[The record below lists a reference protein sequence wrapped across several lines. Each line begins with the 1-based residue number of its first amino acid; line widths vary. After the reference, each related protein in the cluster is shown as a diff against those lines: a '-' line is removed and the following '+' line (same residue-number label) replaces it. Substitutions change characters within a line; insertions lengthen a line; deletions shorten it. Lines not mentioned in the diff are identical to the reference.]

1 MIPRETRMRLPA
13 PVAWVVLFALVIT
26 HLPAVGFDFAGRDFD
41 GLARAAG
48 DPGLA
53 AWTAHPWSSW
63 ILWSLQWP
71 LLQMAP
77 AGYHGTSLV
86 ALALLAVA
94 VTRVAH
100 RMGAGVAGAT
110 FAGLWLALGPCTWLP
125 VAWVSAGAELWTLLF
140 AVLALDAWIDPR
152 GGARPLFG
160 ALLAALAL
168 LSSVAGL
175 GVVLLLVFAQRIF
188 VTGEAA
194 PTQRARRMLLA
205 LLAIGTVVSAL
216 VSFGV
221 IGASPAGSAAP
232 SLLTLRELPLR
243 IADAVWP
250 LAVPAHRVLGFS
262 AGVMLGIATLVL
274 ALLVAILRGRRNDPR
289 AAFCVAWALL
299 TLVPS
304 LWLHS
309 STLAHHAL
317 GAKIAVAWLL
327 ALACGPVI
335 DRLLHARASSAAARG
350 AALAFAFALVVIP
363 AMIGVQSVTHARGE
377 DGRLTDPILH
387 LTSVTADVRRQA
399 EALLANVGGA
409 TSDVDRGPEEVLV
422 LQAARI
428 VLPESLDLPDDAEVI
443 LRTPVHTALRG
454 DRGLRLLLGG
464 EADARWVSHLDD
476 ARLDATILLDVGDDR
491 LRVLGPLENARIY
504 SGLIAIAAG
513 QYSRGRHDLW
523 HAIQLQG
530 AQVRFAFDPEALP
543 IAPEELDA
551 EATGFARYLA
561 EKDEPSAS
569 RVLRLFEQL
578 YEEVRGRELIRDLD
592 ETIRAPRWKG

>member
-1 MIPRETRMRLPA
+1 MTPRESPTGLPA
-13 PVAWVVLFALVIT
+13 PVAWVVLFAVVIT

-48 DPGLA
+48 DPGLT

-71 LLQMAP
+71 LLQTAP

-86 ALALLAVA
+86 ALAVLAVVVA
-94 VTRVAH
+94 RVAH
-100 RMGAGVAGAT
+100 RMGAGLAGAT
-110 FAGLWLALGPCTWLP
+110 LAGLSVALGPCTWLA
-125 VAWVSAGAELWTLLF
+125 VAWVSAGAEIWTLLF

-160 ALLAALAL
+160 ALLAAMAV
-168 LSSVAGL
+168 LSSVTGL
-175 GVVLLLVFAQRIF
+175 GVVVLLLFAQRMF
-188 VTGEAA
+188 VNDEAE
-194 PTQRARRMLLA
+194 PTRRARRMLLG
-205 LLAIGTVVSAL
+205 LLAIGTVVSVL

-221 IGASPAGSAAP
+221 MGSSPAGSAAP

-243 IADAVWP
+243 MAETVWP
-250 LAVPAHRVLGFS
+250 VAVPAHRLLGSS
-262 AGVMLGIATLVL
+262 AATTLGIATLAL
-274 ALLVAILRGRRNDPR
+274 AFLVAIHRGRKGDPR
-289 AAFCVAWALL
+289 AAFCVTWTLL

-317 GAKIAVAWLL
+317 GAKIGVTWLL
-327 ALACGPVI
+327 VLTFGPALDHAL
-335 DRLLHARASSAAARG
+335 RARASSSAAHG
-350 AALAFAFALVVIP
+350 AALAFAFSLVVITGG
-363 AMIGVQSVTHARGE
+363 IGVQGVTHARGAH
-377 DGRLTDPILH
+377 GRLADPILH
-387 LTSVTADVRRQA
+387 LTSITADVRRQTGAMLRAADAGPDA
-399 EALLANVGGA
+399 E
-409 TSDVDRGPEEVLV
+409 RGPGEVLV
-422 LQAARI
+422 LQAARV
-428 VLPESLDLPDDAEVI
+428 VLPDTLDVPDDAEVI

-454 DRGLRLLLGG
+454 DRGLQLLLGSR
-464 EADARWVSHLDD
+464 AQARWVSHLDD

-491 LRVLGPLENARIY
+491 LRVLGPVENARIY
-504 SGLIAIAAG
+504 SALIAIAAG

-523 HAIQLQG
+523 HAIRLQG
-530 AQVRFAFDPEALP
+530 AQVRFAFDPDALP
-543 IAPEELDA
+543 IEPQELDA

-561 EKDEPSAS
+561 DKDEPSAS

-592 ETIRAPRWKG
+592 ATIRAPRMKG